1 MTFLLG
7 LACELGCQLE
17 KKKAQ
22 PKNWDRIYVLFVRL
36 AEPLSLEVSLL
47 GASEGLLLGDEE
59 GFRIYRS
66 FCNKN
71 SEHQKVAVKE
81 NQTSQVNEFSTF
93 LYMGRCKSLGSLK
106 SFFDTHLHY
115 LGPVSVFVFHLESL
129 QSERLRWLTARE
141 PRHPVFTDM
150 AGDILCAQVKLSHS
164 YPYYVF
170 PSSTSIWR
178 VIRQSV

>member
-1 MTFLLG
+1 MFYSVELLNFSPG
-7 LACELGCQLE
+7 
-17 KKKAQ
+17 
-22 PKNWDRIYVLFVRL
+22 
-36 AEPLSLEVSLL
+36 VSLL
-47 GASEGLLLGDEE
+47 ALKDCSEEIRREPGYIGVFATKTQNIKRLLL
-59 GFRIYRS
+59 I
-66 FCNKN
+66 
-71 SEHQKVAVKE
+71 KE